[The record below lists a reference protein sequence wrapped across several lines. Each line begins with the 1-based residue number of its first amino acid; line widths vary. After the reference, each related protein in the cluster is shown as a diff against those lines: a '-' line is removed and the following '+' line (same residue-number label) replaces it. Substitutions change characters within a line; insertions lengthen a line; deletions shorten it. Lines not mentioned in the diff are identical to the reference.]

1 MNPDSDSRRWIRIHP
16 IPRIQNRIRAA
27 DSNPKGR
34 THVDQVVGGQLEW
47 QLLVEVDIGSWQ
59 LAVGMLKLVFYTEL
73 AVI

>member
-1 MNPDSDSRRWIRIHP
+1 MNPDSDSRRWIRIHQFSR
-16 IPRIQNRIRAA
+16 IRIQIRAA

-34 THVDQVVGGQLEW
+34 IHVDQVVGGQLEW
-47 QLLVEVDIGSWQ
+47 QLLVEADIGSWQ